1 MKTTKDDKGA
11 GLPAVS
17 TVPTSCMAHSHGG
30 RADCA
35 YLTKCE
41 RHTLSFFNSVLDKGS
56 TSMPKKQELF
66 VQLSKTER

>member
-35 YLTKCE
+35 YLKNAKDTPYLFLILSLTKGPLHY
-41 RHTLSFFNSVLDKGS
+41 RY
-56 TSMPKKQELF
+56 
-66 VQLSKTER
+66 